1 VHVIKYVEFVVIP
14 VLCKWMKRV
23 HVLTVIWNPWVK
35 ALTMADLG
43 EGYVDMLC
51 VEAGHVV
58 EPVHLSPGEQFVG
71 TQTLTV
77 VAK

>member
-1 VHVIKYVEFVVIP
+1 
-14 VLCKWMKRV
+14 M
-23 HVLTVIWNPWVK
+23 HVLAVIWNPWEK

-43 EGYVDMLC
+43 DGYINMLC
-51 VEAGHVV
+51 VEAGHVT
-58 EPVHLSPGEQFVG
+58 EPVRLPPGEQFVG